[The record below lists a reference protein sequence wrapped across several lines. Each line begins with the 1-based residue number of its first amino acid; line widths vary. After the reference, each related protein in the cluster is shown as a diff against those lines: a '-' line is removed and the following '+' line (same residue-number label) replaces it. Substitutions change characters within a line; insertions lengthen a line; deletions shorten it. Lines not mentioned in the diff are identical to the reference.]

1 MRHPTVLSVP
11 FRLAAALVTALTVLV
26 TGILPASAEPA
37 RPLPAIVV
45 VSIPDAQFRE
55 CLRLRLGL
63 APGVPIW
70 DVHLNAIPTLD
81 CSVRPIS
88 NLTGWQHLINMTDF
102 SGYEMNL
109 TGSLTV
115 PAQLTRLER
124 INLNRNTLTTISFPA
139 ALTGLKEIRLIGNRL
154 HHISL
159 TNSATRIQ
167 DVHLGNNRLTD
178 LSSLSWMP
186 TSAQVHAGAQQIP
199 LPTVPLGV
207 ATTLTLRDHRGR
219 APALTVAF
227 GTTYSGGVLT
237 NTTAGTKIHSF
248 TQTGP
253 STPYGTYSGLVVQT
267 ATMAPATGKLGD
279 HTGDGLTDIFAT
291 DAGGNLLFFR
301 GSASGP
307 ATFLG
312 SRGSG
317 LGPMTSMNQINDITG
332 DNRSDLLM
340 RRGGDQS
347 LWLYRSISLGYL
359 EPWQRMGQNWGGMDQ
374 IVPAFNLA
382 GGSTQYVVARRASDG
397 LLFRYTLTAAGL
409 TDIRLIGQHWQG
421 MRQILSVGDFN
432 ADGRSDVLAIRAS
445 DGTLWAYDG
454 TPQGTIGA
462 GRQVGHGWNGFI
474 RGFSAGDM
482 SGDGRHDL
490 LSQRNDGAVFVYNN
504 LIGRW
509 APARQ
514 IMSGASGYVLMA

>member
-1 MRHPTVLSVP
+1 MVTMSSPL
-11 FRLAAALVTALTVLV
+11 RLAAALLSAVALALTSV
-26 TGILPASAEPA
+26 LPASAEPA
-37 RPLPAIVV
+37 RPLPAVV
-45 VSIPDAQFRE
+45 VVNLPDAQFRE
-55 CLRLRLGL
+55 CLRVRLGL

-81 CSVRPIS
+81 CSGRPIS
-88 NLTGWQHLINMTDF
+88 NLTGWQYLINMTDF

-109 TGSLTV
+109 TGALTV
-115 PAQLTRLER
+115 PAQLTKLER

-154 HHISL
+154 NHMAL
-159 TNSATRIQ
+159 TSTATQIQ
-167 DVHLGNNRLTD
+167 DVYLGNNRLTN
-178 LSSLSWMP
+178 LSNLSWMP
-186 TSAQVHAGAQQIP
+186 ISAQVHASAQQIP
-199 LPTVPLGV
+199 LPNAPLGV
-207 ATTLTLRDHRGR
+207 GTALTLRDHRGR
-219 APALTVAF
+219 ASALTVAF
-227 GTTYSGGVLT
+227 GTTYTSGMLV
-237 NTTAGTKIHSF
+237 NTTAGSKVHTF
-248 TQTGP
+248 NQTAA
-253 STPYGTYSGLVVQT
+253 STPYGTHTGLVFQT

-301 GSASGP
+301 GSSTGP

-312 SRGSG
+312 TRGSG
-317 LGPMTSMNQINDITG
+317 LESITYMNQINDITG

-340 RRGGDQS
+340 RRGSDQS
-347 LWLYRSISLGYL
+347 LWLYRSYSLGYL
-359 EPWQRMGQNWGGMDQ
+359 EPWKKMGQNWGGMDQ

-397 LLFRYTLTAAGL
+397 LLFRYTLTPEGL
-409 TDIRLIGQHWQG
+409 TDIRRIGQNWNG

-445 DGTLWAYDG
+445 DGTLWAYEG
-454 TPQGTIGA
+454 TPQGTIGS
-462 GRQVGHGWNGFI
+462 GRQVGHGWNGFT
-474 RGFSAGDM
+474 RAFSAGDM
-482 SGDGRHDL
+482 SGDGRNDL

-514 IMSGASGYVLMA
+514 IMTGTSGYVLMA